1 MKISVRSST
10 CLWLI
15 LLNLLG
21 PSPCLGQNSSV
32 TLCSERTSHQRI
44 DTLIEKTKYRQAL
57 QAIDS
62 LLKEDSSCAQT
73 CFEKGTCLVNL
84 EEPDKAIE
92 AFKKGLAHQPLSCNW
107 GIKAYAQAYIDK
119 QDFPRAITI
128 VSRFLPIAQDP
139 AELYNFRGRLWANQN
154 AYTRAWADFNKG
166 IELEKKPQ
174 MRDYLNRGKM
184 SMKLKQYKSAIADFQ
199 KASQIHPGNSYIVV
213 CLAEA
218 WRAAGNEAEAKKAYE
233 RARSLSP
240 VDLE

>member
-1 MKISVRSST
+1 MR
-10 CLWLI
+10 
-15 LLNLLG
+15 
-21 PSPCLGQNSSV
+21 
-32 TLCSERTSHQRI
+32 
-44 DTLIEKTKYRQAL
+44 
-57 QAIDS
+57 AIDS
-62 LLKEDSSCAQT
+62 LLKADSNCAQT

-92 AFKKGLAHQPLSCNW
+92 AFKKGLAQKPMSCNW
-107 GIKAYAQAYIDK
+107 AIKGYAQAYIDK
-119 QDFPRAITI
+119 QDFPRAIAI
-128 VSRFLPIAQDP
+128 VSQFLPIAQDQ

-154 AYTRAWADFNKG
+154 DYTKAWSDFNKD
-166 IELEKKPQ
+166 IELEKDTRL
-174 MRDYLNRGKM
+174 RDYLNRGKM

-218 WRAAGNEAEAKKAYE
+218 WRAVGNEAEAQKAYK